1 MIGKYVDFLRIAT
14 RQLRAKKFRVILT
27 ALGIAV
33 GVAAVIGILAIGEG
47 IRTQAIETIKA
58 QSDLTLIEVTPN
70 VQNNTTQLITD
81 ARVDSIRG
89 IPHVVAA
96 APAIRDSYASKRQ
109 TYLSI
114 LAVRQQD
121 LDKVIKP
128 EYLRGTGF
136 DPGSSDVIFG
146 YNIRDTLQ
154 RADGIRVG
162 DPFVALIREYNES
175 GVPVDKTFNL
185 TAAGVM
191 RERDDQFDQVVL
203 VDIDT
208 EKSVRGTDTDYNC
221 IFVRIDN
228 PNEVFGVVQQI
239 QARGLTAKG
248 AFEQIE
254 AVNRFMDMMV
264 MIFTLFAGFALVVGC
279 LMIMTTMITSVFE
292 RTREIGI
299 TMAVGAA
306 EGDVISQVML
316 ECLLIGIMGGIAGD
330 VFGLLFS
337 LFANTV
343 GKPFVVAQLGT
354 EFSGIF
360 GSQIAIVTPSM
371 LVSGMLIAVVF
382 SLVAGIYPAVKA
394 ARLNPVDAIRGI

>member
-1 MIGKYVDFLRIAT
+1 MIGKYFDFLRIAL

-58 QSDLTLIEVTPN
+58 QSDLTLIEVTPDVRN
-70 VQNNTTQLITD
+70 ETTQLITD
-81 ARVDSIRG
+81 ARVESIRG

-96 APAIRDSYASKRQ
+96 APAIRDSYATKRQ
-109 TYLSI
+109 TYLSV

-146 YNIRDTLQ
+146 YNIRETLQ

-162 DPFVALIREYNES
+162 DTFTALVREYNET

-203 VDIDT
+203 IDIDT
-208 EKSVRGTDTDYNC
+208 ERSIRGSDTDYNC
-221 IFVRIDN
+221 IFVRIDD
-228 PNEVFGVVQQI
+228 PNAVFSVVQQI
-239 QARGLTAKG
+239 EARGLTAKG

-264 MIFTLFAGFALVVGC
+264 MIFTIFAGFALIVGC
-279 LMIMTTMITSVFE
+279 LMIMTTMVTSVFE

-299 TMAVGAA
+299 TMAVGAS

-316 ECLLIGIMGGIAGD
+316 ECLVIGVMGGIAGD

-337 LFANTV
+337 AFANAV
-343 GKPFVVAQLGT
+343 GKPFIISQLGT

-360 GSQIAIVTPSM
+360 GSQIAIVTPTM
-371 LVSGMLIAVVF
+371 LVSGMLIAIVF
-382 SLVAGIYPAVKA
+382 SLIAGIYPAVKA
-394 ARLNPVDAIRGI
+394 ARLNPVEAIRGI